1 MICANAQS
9 VPTGNE
15 AEREPLPALVDSRA
29 EVAAVLALRC
39 DILVA
44 FEDGGEGVCA
54 AGEDERHVG
63 GCCGVAKLG
72 GSVVMRC
79 CAKVR

>member
-9 VPTGNE
+9 VRTGNE

-63 GCCGVAKLG
+63 SCLW
-72 GSVVMRC
+72 
-79 CAKVR
+79 